1 MAKLNEERQA
11 RLADVLLEEKKRLWT
26 EVRRELFDEVGGEL
40 QGQYDLPQDSGE
52 RSLLDLLEDT
62 GMAIADVRRQQLT
75 RMDQALARL
84 QEGSYGQCQD
94 CGNEISLER
103 LQAVPYATRC
113 KDCQARHE
121 GPRSGPGLTL

>member
-1 MAKLNEERQA
+1 MAKLNEERRA

-40 QGQYDLPQDSGE
+40 QGQYDMPQDAGE

-75 RMDQALARL
+75 RMDQTLARL

-113 KDCQARHE
+113 KDCQARQE
-121 GPRSGPGLTL
+121 GPRSGPRLTL